1 MDSDR
6 TKGYRNKKYYPD
18 FISNLHVISDSKILL
33 AWLYFKSKLNCISN
47 IHEIFLRLILLQDS
61 TIYNY
66 KLLTDDLMGS
76 NSQHFPS

>member
-33 AWLYFKSKLNCISN
+33 A
-47 IHEIFLRLILLQDS
+47 
-61 TIYNY
+61 
-66 KLLTDDLMGS
+66 
-76 NSQHFPS
+76 